1 MPTPGWHPPSPG
13 QGGGGEPGTSC
24 PSHSSKRTLNPQPSP
39 RGLHIGRGAG
49 GTQAGGGSAAG
60 SARRPRARTRR
71 CILPAG
77 VASGG
82 GAAAPRRPTP
92 LCRPQAPQEGPGPA
106 RPPDSVVL
114 TQLRR
119 QGQRSEKALG
129 SRSGASPRDQREASA
144 AGPGEQEGPPWLAAL
159 PASCRHHRR
168 VPGGQGPRPGPGVA
182 ALLGLTQPQSHT
194 HGTPPRERPGRRRK
208 GSHLPLIVSG
218 GGCEEG
224 RERGER
230 GGERRGGGRSGDGLR
245 DSGSTWPRGGQRQGS
260 WGPQIRCRCPG
271 GLQVLGVSGP
281 QCPSSTP
288 ARGCPPRST
297 PLGSSPPVGNPFHLW
312 LITRQGPF
320 FTLRNPSLH
329 LVPLNPCSSSGLI
342 QPLPSTL
349 APQIHPP
356 GQGQGQ
362 RGKDSMRPPSLL
374 IAPRGLPHPLSG
386 SEPWGSHTSCLNS
399 GHSPPIRTAAN
410 LTILTFPDALLPP
423 LPSCGITSTLKPSL
437 LPAP

>member
-1 MPTPGWHPPSPG
+1 MQLAVPGGPGHEHGAASSPQVWLQGEVLLPPGGPGSP
-13 QGGGGEPGTSC
+13 
-24 PSHSSKRTLNPQPSP
+24 P
-39 RGLHIGRGAG
+39 R
-49 GTQAGGGSAAG
+49 SA
-60 SARRPRARTRR
+60 ARRPRRKGLARRGLQTAWSSHSFDTRGSAR
-71 CILPAG
+71 ESPRVTQWAL
-77 VASGG
+77 
-82 GAAAPRRPTP
+82 APRSEGSLGRRPRGTGRASLAGSTARLVP
-92 LCRPQAPQEGPGPA
+92 PPQARAGRAGPQAGTCCGRTPGSHSTTEPHP
-106 RPPDSVVL
+106 RNS
-114 TQLRR
+114 
-119 QGQRSEKALG
+119 S
-129 SRSGASPRDQREASA
+129 SGATRKEEKR
-144 AGPGEQEGPPWLAAL
+144 L
-159 PASCRHHRR
+159 PFAPDR
-168 VPGGQGPRPGPGVA
+168 VW
-182 ALLGLTQPQSHT
+182 
-194 HGTPPRERPGRRRK
+194 
-208 GSHLPLIVSG
+208 

-245 DSGSTWPRGGQRQGS
+245 DSGLTWPRGGQRQGS

-288 ARGCPPRST
+288 ARGCPPQSAH
-297 PLGSSPPVGNPFHLW
+297 LGSSPPVGDPFHLW
-312 LITRQGPF
+312 LITRQGPL

-356 GQGQGQ
+356 SQGQGQGQ
-362 RGKDSMRPPSLL
+362 RGKDSTRPPSLL
-374 IAPRGLPHPLSG
+374 TAPRGPPHPLSR

-437 LPAP
+437 LPAPQRLCQDHWGPALRWAAGGGGVCPRQERVLQPWVRL